1 MTESLGHNRFQKE
14 IKDLEEELKKKSGE
28 LVNMEVQNERM
39 KSEIEKLNAQILQMT
54 TASAAAATT
63 TINTENYNY
72 KGEIDIKEFE
82 SLKGELSEKDSH
94 INLLLDEMKN
104 LRESFESKGVE
115 VNTLQKQTTELKGNL
130 EDLTKKYN
138 IIKEKLEEAEREKQI
153 SETLLKSHKR
163 EIETLRKELESKEIV
178 YGEVLELRR
187 LQLEQKER
195 EEKESRELEQ
205 RRELENKLRRTP
217 RRELRQMRQQ

>member
-14 IKDLEEELKKKSGE
+14 IKELEEELKRKSGE

-39 KSEIEKLNAQILQMT
+39 KTEIEKLNGQILQMT
-54 TASAAAATT
+54 AANAAAASASASEDHVKGGVVLD
-63 TINTENYNY
+63 NTEH
-72 KGEIDIKEFE
+72 ET
-82 SLKGELSEKDSH
+82 LKGELLEKDTQ

-104 LRESFESKGVE
+104 LRDSLASKGVE
-115 VNTLQKQTTELKGNL
+115 VNSLQKQATELKGNL
-130 EDLTKKYN
+130 EDLSKKYN
-138 IIKEKLEEAEREKQI
+138 IIKEKLDEADREKQI

-178 YGEVLELRR
+178 YEEVLELRR

-195 EEKESRELEQ
+195 EEKESIQLHQ

-217 RRELRQMRQQ
+217 RRELRQLRQQ